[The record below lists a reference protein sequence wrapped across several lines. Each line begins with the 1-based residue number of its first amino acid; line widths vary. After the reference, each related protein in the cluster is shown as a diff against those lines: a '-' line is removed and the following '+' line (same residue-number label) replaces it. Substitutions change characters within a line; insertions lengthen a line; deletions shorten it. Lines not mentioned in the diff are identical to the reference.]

1 MRVIEV
7 DSMTFPR
14 PDSLTLL
21 VMAGGA
27 ESGVPTKRLPA
38 IPQYRLERLCYWANA
53 RSYRNRIS
61 VPIREC
67 ITTQSFARA
76 FP

>member
-1 MRVIEV
+1 MRVIKV

-27 ESGVPTKRLPA
+27 KSGVPTKRLPA

-53 RSYRNRIS
+53 HSFGNRNS
-61 VPIREC
+61 LEDV
-67 ITTQSFARA
+67 SA
-76 FP
+76 